1 MNLREHDE
9 RSDMKVWLSATETER
24 FLAEAEDTEQRIA
37 FALGARCGLRSGEWL
52 DVTPR
57 DVVDTDAGTMLRVWE
72 GKGDKFRETPVPP
85 TLAAS
90 IDTRAEMRDGGDD
103 DPILSITSTRTLRRW
118 VSAAGDRLAEET
130 GDAGWR
136 ELSTHDLR
144 RTWATALADAEVDP
158 LLALD
163 WGGWEDLETFL
174 EHYKGAYS
182 PAAKRRARGKVE
194 WL

>member
-9 RSDMKVWLSATETER
+9 RSDMKVWLSEDEADR
-24 FLAEAEDTEQRIA
+24 YLAAAEDTQRRIA
-37 FALGARCGLRSGEWL
+37 FGLGLRCGLRSGEWL

-72 GKGDKFRETPVPP
+72 GKGDKFRETPIPDV
-85 TLAAS
+85 LA
-90 IDTRAEMRDGGDD
+90 TRIRVAGEDAPDE
-103 DPILSITSTRTLRRW
+103 PVLSVSTTRTLRRW
-118 VSAAGDRLAEET
+118 VTRAGEQLAEET
-130 GDAGWR
+130 GEPGWR

-174 EHYKGAYS
+174 DHYKGAYS
-182 PAAKRRARGKVE
+182 PAAQRRARERVE

>member
-1 MNLREHDE
+1 VNLREHEE
-9 RSDMKVWLSATETER
+9 RSDKKVWLSEEETEC
-24 FLAEAEDTEQRIA
+24 FVAAGENNEQQIA
-37 FALGARCGLRSGEWL
+37 FGLGAWCGLRSGEWL

-57 DVVDTDAGTMLRVWE
+57 DVIDTDAGTMIRVWE
-72 GKGDKFRETPVPP
+72 GKGDKFRETPCPEV
-85 TLAAS
+85 LA
-90 IDTRAEMRDGGDD
+90 TRIRVAGEDNPD
-103 DPILSITSTRTLRRW
+103 DPVLDVETTRSLRRW
-118 VSAAGDRLAEET
+118 VTEAGDQLAEAT

-163 WGGWEDLETFL
+163 WGGWTDLETFL

-182 PAAKRRARGKVE
+182 PAAQRRARERVD

>member
-9 RSDMKVWLSATETER
+9 RSDMKVWLSENETER
-24 FLAEAEDTEQRIA
+24 FLAAAENTEQRIA
-37 FALGARCGLRSGEWL
+37 FGLGVRCGLRSGEWL

-72 GKGDKFRETPVPP
+72 GKGDKFRETPMPQE
-85 TLAAS
+85 LATMIRTAA
-90 IDTRAEMRDGGDD
+90 DYGDGDAD
-103 DPILSITSTRTLRRW
+103 EPILSVTSTRTLRRW
-118 VSAAGDRLAEET
+118 VGSAGEQLAEET
-130 GDAGWR
+130 GDTGWR

-144 RTWATALADAEVDP
+144 RTWATSLADAEVDP

-182 PAAKRRARGKVE
+182 PAAQRRARGKVD

>member
-9 RSDMKVWLSATETER
+9 RSDMKVWLSEDGTER
-24 FLAEAEDTEQRIA
+24 FLAAAKDTEQRIA
-37 FALGARCGLRSGEWL
+37 FGFGARCGLRSGEWL

-57 DVVDTDAGTMLRVWE
+57 DVVDTDAGTMLRVWG

-90 IDTRAEMRDGGDD
+90 INTLAEMREGGDD
-103 DPILSITSTRTLRRW
+103 DPLLSVSSTRTLRRW
-118 VSAAGDRLAEET
+118 VSRVGDRLADET
-130 GDAGWR
+130 DEQGWR

-182 PAAKRRARGKVE
+182 PAAQRRARQKVD

>member
-9 RSDMKVWLSATETER
+9 RSDMKVWLSENEVDQLIGA
-24 FLAEAEDTEQRIA
+24 ADSTEQEIA
-37 FALGARCGLRSGEWL
+37 FSLGARCGLRSKEWL

-72 GKGDKFRETPVPP
+72 GKGDKFRETPMPP
-85 TLAAS
+85 NVATQIRTAA
-90 IDTRAEMRDGGDD
+90 EYGDGGKD
-103 DPILSITSTRTLRRW
+103 DPILSVSSTRSLRRW
-118 VSAAGDRLAEET
+118 LESARQELAEET
-130 GDAGWR
+130 GDEGWL

-174 EHYKGAYS
+174 DHYKGAYS
-182 PAAKRRARGKVE
+182 PAAQRRARDKVD

>member
-9 RSDMKVWLSATETER
+9 RSDMKVWLSKNETEW
-24 FLAEAEDTEQRIA
+24 FLDAAENTEQRIA
-37 FALGARCGLRSGEWL
+37 FGLGARCGLRSGEWL

-72 GKGDKFRETPVPP
+72 GKGDQFRETPLPKE
-85 TLAAS
+85 LATMIRTAA
-90 IDTRAEMRDGGDD
+90 DYGNGDVD
-103 DPILSITSTRTLRRW
+103 EPILSVSSTRTLRRW
-118 VSAAGDRLAEET
+118 VSNAGDQLAEET

-163 WGGWEDLETFL
+163 WGGWQDLETFL
-174 EHYKGAYS
+174 DHYKGAYS
-182 PAAKRRARGKVE
+182 PAAQRRARGKVD

>member
-9 RSDMKVWLSATETER
+9 REDKKVWLSTEETER
-24 FLAEAEDTEQRIA
+24 FLATAENTQKRIA
-37 FALGARCGLRSGEWL
+37 FGLGARCGLRSGEWL

-72 GKGDKFRETPVPP
+72 GKGDKFRETPIPDV
-85 TLAAS
+85 LA
-90 IDTRAEMRDGGDD
+90 TRIRVAGEEQPDE
-103 DPILSITSTRTLRRW
+103 PVLSVTSTRTLRRW
-118 VSAAGDRLAEET
+118 VDRAGDQLAEET
-130 GDAGWR
+130 GEVGWR

-174 EHYKGAYS
+174 EHYKGVYS
-182 PAAKRRARGKVE
+182 PAAQRRAREKVS

>member
-1 MNLREHDE
+1 MNLREHDD
-9 RSDMKVWLSATETER
+9 RSDKKVWLSTDETKQ
-24 FLAEAEDTEQRIA
+24 FIEAADDTQQRIA
-37 FALGARCGLRSGEWL
+37 FEFGARCGLRSGEWL

-57 DVVDTDAGTMLRVWE
+57 DVVDTEGGTMLRVWE
-72 GKGDKFRETPVPP
+72 GKGDKFRETPAPP
-85 TLAAS
+85 SLAAT
-90 IDTRAEMRDGGDD
+90 IDTVADMRDSGPDE
-103 DPILSITSTRTLRRW
+103 PILSVSSTRTLRRW
-118 VSAAGDRLAEET
+118 VSRTGEQLADET
-130 GDAGWR
+130 GDPGWR

-182 PAAKRRARGKVE
+182 PAAKQRARQKVD

>member
-1 MNLREHDE
+1 MNLREHDA
-9 RSDMKVWLSATETER
+9 RSDMKVWLSENEVER
-24 FLAEAEDTEQRIA
+24 FIGAAENTEQEIA
-37 FALGARCGLRSGEWL
+37 FSLGVRCGLRSGEWL

-72 GKGDKFRETPVPP
+72 GKGDKFRETPIPSE
-85 TLAAS
+85 LATMIRTAA
-90 IDTRAEMRDGGDD
+90 DYGDGDAD

-118 VSAAGDRLAEET
+118 VGSAGEQLAEET

-182 PAAKRRARGKVE
+182 PAAQRRARGKVD

>member
-9 RSDMKVWLSATETER
+9 RSDMKVWLSENETER
-24 FLAEAEDTEQRIA
+24 FLDAAGNTEQRIA
-37 FALGARCGLRSGEWL
+37 FGLGARCGLRSGEWL

-72 GKGDKFRETPVPP
+72 GKGDKFRETPMPQE
-85 TLAAS
+85 LATMIRTAADYGS
-90 IDTRAEMRDGGDD
+90 GDAD
-103 DPILSITSTRTLRRW
+103 EPILSVSSTRTLRRW
-118 VSAAGDRLAEET
+118 VSSAGDQLSEET
-130 GDAGWR
+130 GDAGWQ

-174 EHYKGAYS
+174 DHYKGAYS
-182 PAAKRRARGKVE
+182 PAAQRRARGKVE

>member
-9 RSDMKVWLSATETER
+9 RSDMKVWLSAEETER
-24 FLAEAEDTEQRIA
+24 FLATADSTEKRIA
-37 FALGARCGLRSGEWL
+37 FSLGARCGLRSGEWL

-90 IDTRAEMRDGGDD
+90 ISTLAEVRDGGAD
-103 DPILSITSTRTLRRW
+103 DPLLSVSSTRTLRRW
-118 VSAAGDRLAEET
+118 VSNAGEQLAEET

-182 PAAKRRARGKVE
+182 PAAQRRAREKVG

>member
-9 RSDMKVWLSATETER
+9 SSEMKVWLSAEETDR
-24 FLAEAEDTEQRIA
+24 YLAAAENNEQQIA
-37 FALGARCGLRSGEWL
+37 FGLGLRCGLRSKEWL

-57 DVVDTDAGTMLRVWE
+57 DVVDTDAGTMLRVWD
-72 GKGDKFRETPVPP
+72 GKGDKFRETPCPEV
-85 TLAAS
+85 LA
-90 IDTRAEMRDGGDD
+90 TRIRIAGEDAPD
-103 DPILSITSTRTLRRW
+103 DPVLSVSTTRTLRRW
-118 VSAAGDRLAEET
+118 VGAAGERLAEET

-174 EHYKGAYS
+174 QHYKGAYS
-182 PAAKRRARGKVE
+182 PAAKRRAREKVN

>member
-9 RSDMKVWLSATETER
+9 RSDMKVWLSENEAER
-24 FLAEAEDTEQRIA
+24 FLAAAENTEQRIA
-37 FALGARCGLRSGEWL
+37 FGLGVRCGLRSGEWL

-72 GKGDKFRETPVPP
+72 GKGDKFRETPMPQE
-85 TLAAS
+85 LATMIRTAS
-90 IDTRAEMRDGGDD
+90 DYGDGDAD
-103 DPILSITSTRTLRRW
+103 EPIISVTSTRTLRRW
-118 VSAAGDRLAEET
+118 VGRAGEQLAEET
-130 GDAGWR
+130 GDTGWR

-144 RTWATALADAEVDP
+144 RTWATSLADAEVDP

-182 PAAKRRARGKVE
+182 PAAQRRARGKVD